1 MLGFHAVSAAPF
13 SASAK
18 TIHRGAVSLSVT
30 ATYEPVFSRLGVAN
44 LGAGAFSLG
53 FDLGYDVGSSL
64 FGTGTIVQFFLPA
77 TATFI
82 ADGVVEKPGII
93 SLASAASMSAGLQ
106 MQMAAST
113 LLQTVGSLDGNS
125 VLLHGGAI
133 NLSSL
138 AAIQAELKNSFAN
151 ADQVKITLYLDRIK
165 ELSAYMDTTRG
176 FTSYID
182 KQRAVTLNVD
192 EILSHSS
199 YIDKQRNFELAR
211 EK

>member
-1 MLGFHAVSAAPF
+1 
-13 SASAK
+13 
-18 TIHRGAVSLSVT
+18 
-30 ATYEPVFSRLGVAN
+30 
-44 LGAGAFSLG
+44 
-53 FDLGYDVGSSL
+53 
-64 FGTGTIVQFFLPA
+64 
-77 TATFI
+77 
-82 ADGVVEKPGII
+82 
-93 SLASAASMSAGLQ
+93 

-138 AAIQAELKNSFAN
+138 IAIQAVLTDILTNS
-151 ADQVKITLYLDRIK
+151 DQVDFTLYLDQIK
-165 ELSAYMDTTRG
+165 NLSAYIDTTRG

-192 EILSHSS
+192 EILSYSS
-199 YIDKQRNFELAR
+199 YVDKQRNFELVR